1 MTDIDLGAL
10 LTRNTVT
17 VFLIGF
23 SLLLS
28 ILALGL
34 SGVLLLRGR
43 RGRAERRF
51 EDEAVIPSYEETRR
65 VVREARQTGGH
76 HAVSRANE
84 AHRAARQAVQATA
97 PHDAADRLGLSTWT
111 PDTLRRLLK
120 TELTDAQLIVV
131 SNREPFIHDDDG
143 HGGVRLRAPAGGL
156 VAALDPV
163 MRTCSGTW
171 IAHGSGSADRRTVDA
186 KDRIQVPP
194 DHPAYT
200 LRRVWL
206 TEDEEKHYYY
216 GFSNDGLWPLCHVAF
231 TRPSFSADDWA
242 VYEAVNRRF
251 ADVVVQEARDERPVV
266 LIQDY
271 HFALLPRMI
280 RERLPNAIIITFWH
294 IPWPNAEIFG
304 ICPWRERILD
314 GLLGSSVVG
323 FHIPYY
329 CNNFIDTVD
338 RFLESRVDRD
348 ESAITFGGHTTH
360 INAHP
365 ISVEW
370 PPASLEHQPPVPAC
384 RRAVFERFNL
394 PQGVKLCV
402 GVERFDYTKGIID
415 RFRAVEELFK
425 AHPEWIG
432 RMVVLQV
439 AAPSRTAL
447 PAYQQCQREC
457 LDYVDELNAR
467 YGHDGYQPIHML
479 NESYGKD
486 EVYGLLRAADL
497 CMVTSLHDGM
507 NLVAKEFVAA
517 REDEQGVLILSSFAG
532 ASRELPESIII
543 NPYDTCGM
551 ADALAR
557 GLTMSA
563 EEQRERMRRMRETVR
578 ENNIYRWA
586 GNLLM
591 DGVRLRKRHQ
601 TEHVTAKLAKQS
613 RNRSLAGA
621 SGFAASGRQLGRNV
635 VRLVGMGK
643 GKTVEPKHL

>member
-1 MTDIDLGAL
+1 MMDIDLGAL
-10 LTRNTVT
+10 LTQEPAAVYL
-17 VFLIGF
+17 VGA

-28 ILALGL
+28 VAALILSTA
-34 SGVLLLRGR
+34 LLLRWSR
-43 RGRAERRF
+43 SRPPAM
-51 EDEAVIPSYEETRR
+51 DEATIPTYEETRR
-65 VVREARQTGGH
+65 QV
-76 HAVSRANE
+76 
-84 AHRAARQAVQATA
+84 RAAQAPAAEPPVAGARAAHVARRALRSSSPGEGIAT
-97 PHDAADRLGLSTWT
+97 DRLGTWT
-111 PDTLRRLLK
+111 PDMLRHLLK
-120 TELTDAQLIVV
+120 TELPGAQVIVV
-131 SNREPFIHDDDG
+131 SNREPFIHDLEEG
-143 HGGVRLRAPAGGL
+143 GGVKLRAPAGGL

-163 MRTCSGTW
+163 MRACSGTW
-171 IAHGSGSADRRTVDA
+171 IAHGSGSADRLTVDGD
-186 KDRIQVPP
+186 DRIAVPP
-194 DHPAYT
+194 DNPSYT

-206 TEDEEKHYYY
+206 SEAEEKHYYY

-231 TRPSFSADDWA
+231 TRPSFNADDWA
-242 VYEAVNRRF
+242 AYEAVNRRF
-251 ADVVVQEARDERPVV
+251 ADVVVEEARDERPVV

-280 RERLPNAIIITFWH
+280 RERLPDAGIITFWH

-323 FHIPYY
+323 FHTQYY
-329 CNNFIDTVD
+329 CNNFIETVD
-338 RFLESRVDRD
+338 RFLESRIERD
-348 ESAITFGGHTTH
+348 AAAVTFGGHTTH
-360 INAHP
+360 VHAHP
-365 ISVEW
+365 ISIEW
-370 PPASLEHQPPVPAC
+370 PPASLSRQPPVAAC
-384 RRAVFERFNL
+384 RRAIFERFNL
-394 PQGVKLCV
+394 PTHVKLCV

-425 AHPEWIG
+425 RQPEWIG
-432 RMVVLQV
+432 RLVMLQV

-467 YGHDGYQPIHML
+467 YGRDGYQPIHML

-517 REDEQGVLILSSFAG
+517 REDEQGVLVLSSFAG
-532 ASRELPESIII
+532 ASKELPESIII
-543 NPYDTCGM
+543 NPYDTSGM
-551 ADALAR
+551 ADALLR
-557 GLTMSA
+557 GLTMSP

-586 GNLLM
+586 GNMLL
-591 DGVRLRKRHQ
+591 DGARLRKRHH
-601 TEHVTAKLAKQS
+601 TAHVTAKLAKQQ
-613 RNRSLAGA
+613 
-621 SGFAASGRQLGRNV
+621 SGRHGLGRNV

-643 GKTVEPKHL
+643 GKNVEPSHY